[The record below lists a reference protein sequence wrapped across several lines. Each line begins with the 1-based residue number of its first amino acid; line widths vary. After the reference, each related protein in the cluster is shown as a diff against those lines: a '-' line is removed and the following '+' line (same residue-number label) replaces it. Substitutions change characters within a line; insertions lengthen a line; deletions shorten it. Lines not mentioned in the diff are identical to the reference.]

1 MGMCIALLVVVHVP
15 QLTVDGMVCLELT
28 ATASNTV
35 DLSGKTGHVPF
46 YLASEICA
54 KLVEAESTQAFSFVT
69 TRQKVDFV

>member
-1 MGMCIALLVVVHVP
+1 MCIALLHVP
-15 QLTVDGMVCLELT
+15 QLTVDRMVWLELT

-54 KLVEAESTQAFSFVT
+54 NLVEAECTQAFSFVT
-69 TRQKVDFV
+69 TRHKVDFV